1 MLAAAYLEY
10 HRCRLSCLPFV
21 WHLFFIVTHTRAC
34 ARAHTHTHTHT
45 HTRARAHTHTHT
57 RAHTHTITS
66 QQHTAG
72 PENGL
77 IHTQTERKEKMKTTP
92 SNQHIYAYLFSL
104 SAARCAVSIRTMQRR
119 VVHSVVT
126 NDGTLSSSII
136 IGPAMTLRSH
146 RENSKTKTA
155 TVFTSRRG
163 IQWQSRT
170 CWPVLPAL
178 QHSGSHRA
186 LSETARI
193 EIEHRPGH
201 VGNDPTLQKPQHIH
215 RREGA

>member
-1 MLAAAYLEY
+1 
-10 HRCRLSCLPFV
+10 
-21 WHLFFIVTHTRAC
+21 
-34 ARAHTHTHTHT
+34 
-45 HTRARAHTHTHT
+45 
-57 RAHTHTITS
+57 
-66 QQHTAG
+66 
-72 PENGL
+72 
-77 IHTQTERKEKMKTTP
+77 MKTTP

-104 SAARCAVSIRTMQRR
+104 SAARCAVLIRTMQRR

-126 NDGTLSSSII
+126 NDGTLPSSII

-186 LSETARI
+186 LSETAHI

-201 VGNDPTLQKPQHIH
+201 VGNDPTLQKPPHIH
-215 RREGA
+215 RREGAWVCGVEEVVSWRTDPSSFTPTADTDVRQHQRQQT

>member
-1 MLAAAYLEY
+1 MRV
-10 HRCRLSCLPFV
+10 HT
-21 WHLFFIVTHTRAC
+21 HMHTHTHGHERVRAR
-34 ARAHTHTHTHT
+34 ARRHTHKHTHTHACVRAHTHAHTHTHTTTTQH
-45 HTRARAHTHTHT
+45 
-57 RAHTHTITS
+57 
-66 QQHTAG
+66 HTAG

-77 IHTQTERKEKMKTTP
+77 IHTKTEEKRRGKPPQATKTSMPTCSVCP
-92 SNQHIYAYLFSL
+92 LHAI
-104 SAARCAVSIRTMQRR
+104 SIRTIQRRRPTR

-126 NDGTLSSSII
+126 NDGTLSSSLI

-178 QHSGSHRA
+178 QCSVLTWLAVRGLIVLRTPL
-186 LSETARI
+186 LSPSLCTSS
-193 EIEHRPGH
+193 
-201 VGNDPTLQKPQHIH
+201 
-215 RREGA
+215 